1 MTDGTHEGEYVNH
14 YLKYGHGHEDVFQ
27 TRAICSIADTLTAIA
42 SDIRAIRENNTRK
55 GTP

>member
-14 YLKYGHGHEDVFQ
+14 YQKHGYGHEGVYQ

-42 SDIRAIRENNTRK
+42 SDIRAIRENSTRK
-55 GTP
+55 DTP

>member
-1 MTDGTHEGEYVNH
+1 MTDGTHEGDYVNH
-14 YLKYGHGHEDVFQ
+14 YQEYGGGHESFYQ